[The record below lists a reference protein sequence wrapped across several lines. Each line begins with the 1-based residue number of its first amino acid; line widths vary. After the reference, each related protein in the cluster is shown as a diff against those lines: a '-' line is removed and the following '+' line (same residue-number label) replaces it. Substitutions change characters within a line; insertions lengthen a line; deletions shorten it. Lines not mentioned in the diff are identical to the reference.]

1 MGIFGVGISQPGMPI
16 ISESY
21 SVGGSSNVAS
31 WLLLSVL
38 LQIVIHFFWLFILSL
53 LLLLEGWH
61 KWMSGL

>member
-16 ISESY
+16 ISKSY

-38 LQIVIHFFWLFILSL
+38 LQTVIHFFWLFILSL

>member
-21 SVGGSSNVAS
+21 SVGGSSSVAS

-38 LQIVIHFFWLFILSL
+38 LQIVIHFFWLYILSL

>member
-1 MGIFGVGISQPGMPI
+1 MGIFGVGISQPGMPV

-38 LQIVIHFFWLFILSL
+38 LQVVIHFFWLFILSL

>member
-21 SVGGSSNVAS
+21 SVGGSSNVTS